1 MVSIIVYSYTLSG
14 EMIQLDQYAVLNRLE
29 ATDHL
34 EMMLHCLI
42 FISHSILEVWTC
54 QDWFESTSETNRWK
68 AGQFEAY
75 LVPSQNVHMGTVSW
89 MVNGLFFDFRSKKFW
104 MFELS
109 DRFLGIKSVAK
120 RSKGRLHFKAKLSY
134 LVWSWMNR
142 DFPISIGF

>member
-1 MVSIIVYSYTLSG
+1 MASIIVYSYTLSG

-42 FISHSILEVWTC
+42 FISYSILEVWTC

-89 MVNGLFFDFRSKKFW
+89 MVNVLFFDFRSKKFW
-104 MFELS
+104 MFELW
-109 DRFLGIKSVAK
+109 DRFLITKSVAK
-120 RSKGRLHFKAKLSY
+120 RRKRKAT
-134 LVWSWMNR
+134 
-142 DFPISIGF
+142 FQG